1 MIKKEWQWMS
11 DYQCKPIKIK
21 MNKIE
26 TRGVIKEIKE
36 TEKFDSGF
44 YKRSIIIDQNSD
56 IKSEYPKLLQIDFLK
71 DKGDLVKDL
80 LIDGIYE
87 FKLNLNSNKAGERY
101 FTNVSCWGVTQLN
114 PEEPTHLEKKEGFV
128 PVGAESN
135 DLPF

>member
-1 MIKKEWQWMS
+1 MIKKEWLFLA
-11 DYQCKPIKIK
+11 DYKQHKKTN

-26 TRGVIKEIKE
+26 TRGVIKEIKAI
-36 TEKFDSGF
+36 EKFDSGF
-44 YKRSIIIDQNSD
+44 YKRSIIIDQND
-56 IKSEYPKLLQIDFLK
+56 NIKSEYPKLLQIDFLK
-71 DKGDLVKDL
+71 DKSDLVNDL

-114 PEEPTHLEKKEGFV
+114 PEPEEKKGFV
-128 PVGAESN
+128 PVGNESN